1 MKKLAKVLSLALV
14 LVMVLS
20 LGGTAWADVTV
31 TVATITDKG
40 GGTHNHTFKAIQ
52 IFSGVQTDEQST
64 LNMLGRIDWGV
75 DLNTDVKKNYVIT
88 AIKEIDNTIALT
100 PVDTSDS
107 SNPVGSSATEVAEAI
122 STFTQAQAEQFAKKL
137 DANLK
142 DFGITLTA
150 GNNSL
155 ATGYY
160 LIVDTTT
167 IGEGDARNASLLQL
181 TQDITVAVKTDIPS
195 QEKKVKDN
203 APADGDSMIAS
214 TKALG
219 TTNIDR
225 GEGYNDVADYSI
237 GDTVPFVIFSRI
249 PNMHYY
255 DTYYFRFHDTMEPG
269 LTLARDSI
277 RIKIGEYEI
286 YKPADDDDHT
296 VGADEMR
303 TLWNSLVSTDGSHSD
318 TSPDCSFHVTFS
330 NLKVFVNNNLEKIM
344 GTTAYTTKVAECTS
358 AGKTIS
364 SDDAEGLPIK
374 VSFDA
379 VLNINANVGDALGN
393 INKSKVE
400 YSNNPDEETKHGE
413 TPEDKV
419 IVFTYKL
426 DNNKYD
432 GKAAT
437 LSSSATYWKD
447 RACNES
453 CESTDA
459 AAKYAMDSSKKYV
472 KIGST
477 WHELLDGAKFILTKE
492 VSGTTFVAIFDDDQH
507 VIGWTSKAAYNTTAI
522 KANPDN
528 FSNIDQNDL
537 PEGTINN
544 DGVGYGASERVTLIM
559 ESGNNGYFGAIGLD
573 EGTYKLV
580 EVAPPEG
587 YNAAADLQFTITAT
601 EMTDRQNWTT
611 TSADAITKLEI
622 TACATT
628 DGDETTGVVTLNVA
642 NNKGISL
649 PETGGVGT
657 TLFYVFGS
665 MLVIAAAV
673 YFVTKK
679 RSEVE

>member
-1 MKKLAKVLSLALV
+1 
-14 LVMVLS
+14 
-20 LGGTAWADVTV
+20 
-31 TVATITDKG
+31 
-40 GGTHNHTFKAIQ
+40 
-52 IFSGVQTDEQST
+52 
-64 LNMLGRIDWGV
+64 
-75 DLNTDVKKNYVIT
+75 
-88 AIKEIDNTIALT
+88 
-100 PVDTSDS
+100 
-107 SNPVGSSATEVAEAI
+107 
-122 STFTQAQAEQFAKKL
+122 
-137 DANLK
+137 
-142 DFGITLTA
+142 
-150 GNNSL
+150 
-155 ATGYY
+155 
-160 LIVDTTT
+160 
-167 IGEGDARNASLLQL
+167 
-181 TQDITVAVKTDIPS
+181 
-195 QEKKVKDN
+195 
-203 APADGDSMIAS
+203 
-214 TKALG
+214 
-219 TTNIDR
+219 
-225 GEGYNDVADYSI
+225 
-237 GDTVPFVIFSRI
+237 
-249 PNMHYY
+249 
-255 DTYYFRFHDTMEPG
+255 
-269 LTLARDSI
+269 
-277 RIKIGEYEI
+277 
-286 YKPADDDDHT
+286 
-296 VGADEMR
+296 MR
-303 TLWNSLVSTDGSHSD
+303 TLWNSLVPTDGSHSD
-318 TSPDCSFHVTFS
+318 NSPDCSFHVTFS

-344 GTTAYTTKVAECTS
+344 GTTAYTAKVAECTS

-459 AAKYAMDSSKKYV
+459 AAKYAVDSSKKYV

-492 VSGTTFVAIFDDDQH
+492 VSGTTFVAIFDNRQH

-537 PEGTINN
+537 RDGTINN
-544 DGVGYGASERVTLIM
+544 DGVGYGASECVTLIM
-559 ESGNNGYFGAIGLD
+559 ESNNNGYFGAIGLD

-622 TACATT
+622 TAGATT